1 MNLDFLKRIRKNHAL
16 EHATISIAHSRMEKP
31 GIVAGNSTQ
40 GGFFVYGDAPTE
52 VLSQAASEALERLKA
67 GERHLAI
74 SPFCGTNL
82 VVTATLT
89 GLACALALGNQF
101 RWKKM
106 PGVIEVALATL
117 LISRPVGHFVQRHVT
132 TDGDIGRMGIKGIS
146 HVGAGALTV
155 HRVRT
160 ASGD

>member
-1 MNLDFLKRIRKNHAL
+1 MKLDFLKRIRKNHAL

-31 GIVAGNSTQ
+31 GILAGNSTQ
-40 GGFFVYGDAPTE
+40 GGFFVYGDVPTE

-67 GERHLAI
+67 GESHMAI

-89 GLACALALGNQF
+89 GLATALALGNQF
-101 RWKKM
+101 RWRKM
-106 PGVIEVALATL
+106 PGVIRVTLAAL
-117 LISRPVGHFVQRHVT
+117 LISRPVGHLVQKHVT
-132 TDGDIGRMGIKGIS
+132 TDGDIGGMEIKGIS
-146 HVGAGALTV
+146 HIGTGALTV

-160 ASGD
+160 SS